1 MMMNRCLKRFPGI
14 SSLPVTSP
22 RRSDHPLIFLN
33 RAVYPGAGCILLDL
47 MMQQMNGLEF
57 QQILRACDISLP
69 VIFLSGHGTVPAAS
83 AAFKGGAVDS

>member
-1 MMMNRCLKRFPGI
+1 
-14 SSLPVTSP
+14 
-22 RRSDHPLIFLN
+22 
-33 RAVYPGAGCILLDL
+33 

-83 AAFKGGAVDS
+83 AASKEEP